1 MRRKS
6 KYTFTGFFLHNQ
18 TPMENQLFE
27 SRFLTLVLLEE
38 LPAVKIYW
46 KAESEAMEEDDL
58 YFEIENFITLLK
70 KHGCS
75 VGLADTSKYYQVL
88 TPEIQERFNERIIPQ
103 YLEAGILA
111 IAFIT
116 SEDFFTQL
124 GLEQVL
130 DEPNFRKISTR
141 FFSDHDSA
149 FNWLRN
155 FADFAKKNV

>member
-1 MRRKS
+1 
-6 KYTFTGFFLHNQ
+6 
-18 TPMENQLFE
+18 
-27 SRFLTLVLLEE
+27 
-38 LPAVKIYW
+38 
-46 KAESEAMEEDDL
+46 
-58 YFEIENFITLLK
+58 LLK

-103 YLEAGILA
+103 YIEAGILA